1 MGEFKPHPYQCEA
14 IKNIID
20 KFKEHD
26 RIVFQLDTGGG
37 KTVCFSFLSKYWA
50 DKHKQKVLIL
60 CHREELVQQA
70 CETLVKAG
78 LTFETITPSTKRLN
92 HQSDVYVAM
101 IETLDRR
108 LKKNA
113 KYLFNVGLVVADESH
128 VQIFN
133 KVYDYFP
140 DAKILGVTA
149 TPVLLGRETFYR
161 CVRCNTEHPEIVE
174 CCNTEVMEWT
184 RPKVMSR
191 VYQDIVVGT
200 SIDFLINFG
209 QLVREINFVKDY
221 IDTDSLSIDA
231 SGEFSNKEQ
240 DEAFGSDNSLFNVVL
255 NYEELCRGK
264 RTIIFNNSAKTNLKV
279 YQQLKEKGYN
289 VKLFDSVNDTEV
301 SRKQLVKWFKDND
314 DSILCNVGVFVAGF
328 DVKEVQAIILNVA
341 TTSLSRYLQ
350 MVGRGGRATDKI
362 YKDNFIVVDGGG
374 NVNRFN
380 AWSDNTRN
388 WHSIFF
394 NGVGKEKPKKELVDQ
409 IKECDNCG
417 YYMSRTATECPECGT
432 ITVTKKREK
441 TEGDSIARP
450 LDKIPLPNGEKIYR
464 YTVSQGE
471 NIHFAHKILI
481 NQIIDL
487 FIFHQ
492 VSKELYEKT
501 KNNGKLDEK
510 ISKMIRSCFFVL
522 MAKKDIQSGSNRT
535 LKYLKDKTKER
546 LEKYYG
552 DK

>member
-1 MGEFKPHPYQCEA
+1 MGEFKPFPYQREA
-14 IKNIID
+14 IKSIIN
-20 KFKEHD
+20 KFKENE

-37 KTVCFSFLSKYWA
+37 KTACFSFLSKYWVE
-50 DKHKQKVLIL
+50 KYKNKVLIL
-60 CHREELVQQA
+60 CHREELISQA

-78 LTFETITPSTKRLN
+78 LTFEKITPGTKILT
-92 HQSDVYVAM
+92 HASDVYVAM

-108 LKKNA
+108 LKKNP
-113 KYLFNVGLVVADESH
+113 KYLFNVGLVVSDEAH

-133 KVYDYFP
+133 KVYDYF
-140 DAKILGVTA
+140 DNAKILGVTA
-149 TPVLLGRETFYR
+149 TPVLLGRDTFFR
-161 CVRCNTEHPEIVE
+161 CSRCNTESNEVFN
-174 CCNTEVMEWT
+174 CCNHEAMEWT
-184 RPKVMSR
+184 KPRTMSSI
-191 VYQDIVVGT
+191 YSDIVVGPK
-200 SIDFLINFG
+200 IDFLIESG

-221 IDTDSLSIDA
+221 IDTDSLTIDY

-255 NYEELCRGK
+255 NYEELCKGK

-279 YQQLKEKGYN
+279 HDQLKEKGYN
-289 VKLFDSVNDTEV
+289 VKLFDSVNDTDV
-301 SRKQLVKWFKDND
+301 SRKQLVKWFREND
-314 DSILCNVGVFVAGF
+314 DAILCNVGVFVAGF

-350 MVGRGGRATDKI
+350 MVGRGGRSTDKI
-362 YKDNFIVVDGGG
+362 YKDNFIVIDGGG

-380 AWSDNTRN
+380 AWSDNTRD
-388 WHSIFF
+388 WERIFF
-394 NGVGKEKPKKELVDQ
+394 NGVGKEKPKKEIVEQ

-417 YYMSRTATECPECGT
+417 YYMSRTAIECPECGALI
-432 ITVTKKREK
+432 ITQKREK
-441 TEGDSIARP
+441 TEGDLIAKP

-481 NQIIDL
+481 NQILDL

-510 ISKMIRSCFFVL
+510 ISKMIRACFFVL